1 LQVCKNYFLVESDFN
16 FDLIL
21 CILILGLMIRQS
33 ESGDQKG
40 SRLSLP
46 AAQNSIIDPLE
57 DSQKTDGGEDISELI
72 DIDPLDLLSR
82 V

>member
-1 LQVCKNYFLVESDFN
+1 
-16 FDLIL
+16 
-21 CILILGLMIRQS
+21 MIRQS
-33 ESGDQKG
+33 EIGDQKG